1 LPVPVLKMTE
11 PLQPLPIQA
20 SAASSWSRFSSN
32 GNLIADIAGGTQEL
46 KSRANKNFNDH
57 ATLDIAVKPLV
68 YMLRQD
74 DPFKCTAAKLAK
86 FHLAEPVKFIRR
98 NSILLNPFLQTS
110 VSKKDAEIADSVCAI
125 DCSWE
130 RADEVLK
137 HQRLAFQGI
146 GRRLPA
152 MLAANPTNYAK
163 LGKLSSAEALAGALH
178 ILGEKKLAAEIMDKF
193 KWGHTF
199 LELNANLLMDYAGA
213 ETEEQIALL
222 EKEYF
227 PQLA

>member
-1 LPVPVLKMTE
+1 
-11 PLQPLPIQA
+11 
-20 SAASSWSRFSSN
+20 
-32 GNLIADIAGGTQEL
+32 
-46 KSRANKNFNDH
+46 
-57 ATLDIAVKPLV
+57 
-68 YMLRQD
+68 MLRQD

-86 FHLAEPVKFIRR
+86 FHLAERVKFIRKT
-98 NSILLNPFLQTS
+98 SIVLNPFSAEPVL
-110 VSKKDAEIADSVCAI
+110 KKDTEIADSVCAI

-137 HQRLAFQGI
+137 HQRLASHGI

-152 MLAANPTNYAK
+152 MLAANPTSYAK

-178 ILGEKKLAAEIMDKF
+178 ILGEKALAAEMMEKF

-199 LELNANLLMDYAGA
+199 LELNSNLLDDYAKA
-213 ETEEQIALL
+213 ETEEQVVQL

-227 PQLA
+227 PQLG

>member
-1 LPVPVLKMTE
+1 
-11 PLQPLPIQA
+11 
-20 SAASSWSRFSSN
+20 
-32 GNLIADIAGGTQEL
+32 
-46 KSRANKNFNDH
+46 
-57 ATLDIAVKPLV
+57 VKPLV

-86 FHLAEPVKFIRR
+86 FRLAEPVKFIPKT
-98 NSILLNPFLQTS
+98 SIVLNPFSQAP
-110 VSKKDAEIADSVCAI
+110 VMKKDAAEAGSVCAI

-137 HQRLAFQGI
+137 HQRLASKGI

-163 LGKLSSAEALAGALH
+163 IGKLSSAEALAGALY
-178 ILGEKKLAAEIMDKF
+178 ILGEKKMAAAIMDKF

-199 LELNANLLMDYAGA
+199 LELNASLLEDYANA
-213 ETEEQIALL
+213 ETEEEMARL

-227 PQLA
+227 PHLA

>member
-1 LPVPVLKMTE
+1 LL
-11 PLQPLPIQA
+11 
-20 SAASSWSRFSSN
+20 
-32 GNLIADIAGGTQEL
+32 
-46 KSRANKNFNDH
+46 
-57 ATLDIAVKPLV
+57 KPLV

-86 FHLAEPVKFIRR
+86 FHLAEPVKFIRKT
-98 NSILLNPFLQTS
+98 SIVLNPFSAEPVL
-110 VSKKDAEIADSVCAI
+110 KKDTEIADSVCAI

-137 HQRLAFQGI
+137 HQRLASHGI

-152 MLAANPTNYAK
+152 MLAANPTSYAK
-163 LGKLSSAEALAGALH
+163 LGKLSSAEALAGALY
-178 ILGEKKLAAEIMDKF
+178 ILGEKALAAEMMEKF

-199 LELNANLLMDYAGA
+199 LELNSNLLDDYAKA
-213 ETEEQIALL
+213 ETEEQVVQL

-227 PQLA
+227 PQLS

>member
-1 LPVPVLKMTE
+1 MK
-11 PLQPLPIQA
+11 A
-20 SAASSWSRFSSN
+20 
-32 GNLIADIAGGTQEL
+32 
-46 KSRANKNFNDH
+46 
-57 ATLDIAVKPLV
+57 LV

-74 DPFKCTAAKLAK
+74 NPFKCTAAKLAK
-86 FHLAEPVKFIRR
+86 FRLAEPVRFIRR
-98 NSILLNPFLQTS
+98 SSIVLNPFS
-110 VSKKDAEIADSVCAI
+110 RVPVMKKDVEIADSVCAI

-137 HQRLAFQGI
+137 QQRLASRGI

-163 LGKLSSAEALAGALH
+163 LGKLSSAEALAGALYV
-178 ILGEKKLAAEIMDKF
+178 LGEKKLAADIMDKF

-199 LELNANLLMDYAGA
+199 LELNSNLLEDYACA
-213 ETEEQIALL
+213 ETEGQVTQL

-227 PQLA
+227 PQLS

>member
-1 LPVPVLKMTE
+1 M
-11 PLQPLPIQA
+11 
-20 SAASSWSRFSSN
+20 
-32 GNLIADIAGGTQEL
+32 
-46 KSRANKNFNDH
+46 
-57 ATLDIAVKPLV
+57 KPLV

-86 FHLAEPVKFIRR
+86 FHLAEPVKFIRKT
-98 NSILLNPFLQTS
+98 SIVLNPFSAEPVL
-110 VSKKDAEIADSVCAI
+110 KKDTEIADSVCAI

-130 RADEVLK
+130 RADEVLN
-137 HQRLAFQGI
+137 HQRLASHGI

-152 MLAANPTNYAK
+152 MLAANPASYAK

-178 ILGEKKLAAEIMDKF
+178 ILGEKALAAEMMEKF

-199 LELNANLLMDYAGA
+199 LELNSNLLDDYAKA
-213 ETEEQIALL
+213 ETEEQVVQL

-227 PQLA
+227 PQLG

>member
-1 LPVPVLKMTE
+1 
-11 PLQPLPIQA
+11 
-20 SAASSWSRFSSN
+20 
-32 GNLIADIAGGTQEL
+32 
-46 KSRANKNFNDH
+46 
-57 ATLDIAVKPLV
+57 
-68 YMLRQD
+68 MLRQD

-86 FHLAEPVKFIRR
+86 FHLAEPVKFIRKT
-98 NSILLNPFLQTS
+98 SIVLNPFSAEPVL
-110 VSKKDAEIADSVCAI
+110 KKDTEIADSVCAI

-137 HQRLAFQGI
+137 HQRLASHGI

-152 MLAANPTNYAK
+152 MLAANPTSYAK

-178 ILGEKKLAAEIMDKF
+178 ILGEKALAAEMMEKF

-199 LELNANLLMDYAGA
+199 LELNSNLLDDYAKA
-213 ETEEQIALL
+213 ESDEQVVQL

-227 PQLA
+227 PQLG

>member
-1 LPVPVLKMTE
+1 MK
-11 PLQPLPIQA
+11 A
-20 SAASSWSRFSSN
+20 
-32 GNLIADIAGGTQEL
+32 
-46 KSRANKNFNDH
+46 
-57 ATLDIAVKPLV
+57 LV

-86 FHLAEPVKFIRR
+86 FRLAEPVRFIRR
-98 NSILLNPFLQTS
+98 SSILLNPFSRLP
-110 VSKKDAEIADSVCAI
+110 VMKKDIEIADSICAI

-130 RADEVLK
+130 RADEVLRR
-137 HQRLAFQGI
+137 QPLASQGI

-163 LGKLSSAEALAGALH
+163 LGKLSSAEALAGALYV
-178 ILGEKKLAAEIMDKF
+178 LGEKKLASDIMDKF

-199 LELNANLLMDYAGA
+199 LELNSNLLEDYARA
-213 ETEEQIALL
+213 ETENQITQL

-227 PQLA
+227 PQLS